1 MVLSIAMNNNET
13 LKKKTNPATTKP
25 ERAHAGF
32 NATLHLKTMNER
44 GRRLF
49 NHTRRNS
56 RTRPH

>member
-1 MVLSIAMNNNET
+1 MVLFIAMSNNET

-32 NATLHLKTMNER
+32 EETIRLKRMNDR
-44 GRRLF
+44 GRRIF
-49 NHTRRNS
+49 NYTRRNS

>member
-1 MVLSIAMNNNET
+1 MVLSIAMNNNEA
-13 LKKKTNPATTKP
+13 LKKGTNPATTKL
-25 ERAHAGF
+25 ERVHAGF

-49 NHTRRNS
+49 NYTRRNS